1 MCGAGKDCFS
11 APHII
16 IYIPG
21 FGNRNKGV
29 A

>member
-21 FGNRNKGV
+21 FGNRQKDV
-29 A
+29 P